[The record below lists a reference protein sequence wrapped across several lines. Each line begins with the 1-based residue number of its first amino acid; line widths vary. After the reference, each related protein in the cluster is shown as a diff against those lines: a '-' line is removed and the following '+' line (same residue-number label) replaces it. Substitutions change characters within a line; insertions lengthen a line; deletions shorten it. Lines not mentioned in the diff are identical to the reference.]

1 MLSSERRLRFVTVCV
16 EAWVL
21 VPLFALALRVAPGF
35 VLRHVRQ
42 RSLPHGVD
50 RPDLAAQV
58 ASAVRCTT
66 AWLPARAATCLPLA
80 CASHVMLARRGA
92 VSHLRIGV
100 AKTAGGM
107 TAHAWVE
114 AGGIVIGGDA
124 PSPSFV
130 PLPIL

>member
-1 MLSSERRLRFVTVCV
+1 MPSSERTLRFLTLCA

-21 VPLFALALRVAPGF
+21 LPLFAVALRVAPGF

-42 RSLPHGVD
+42 RTLPHGAN
-50 RPDLAAQV
+50 RPDFADEVAAALQ
-58 ASAVRCTT
+58 STT

-80 CASHVMLARRGA
+80 CASHVMLARRGV

-100 AKTAGGM
+100 AKTARGM

-114 AGGIVIGGDA
+114 AGGVVIGGDA

-130 PLPIL
+130 ALPIL

>member
-1 MLSSERRLRFVTVCV
+1 MPSSERTLRFFIVCG

-21 VPLFALALRVAPGF
+21 VPLFALALRVAPGV

-42 RSLPHGVD
+42 RTLPHGTD
-50 RPDLAAQV
+50 RPDLAARV
-58 ASAVRCTT
+58 ASAVQRTA
-66 AWLPARAATCLPLA
+66 AWLPARAATCLPRA

-100 AKTAGGM
+100 ARTPRGM
-107 TAHAWVE
+107 AAHAWVE

-130 PLPIL
+130 ALPIR

>member
-1 MLSSERRLRFVTVCV
+1 MPSSERTLRFFTVCA
-16 EAWVL
+16 EACVL
-21 VPLFALALRVAPGF
+21 VPLFAVALRVAPGL

-42 RSLPHGVD
+42 RTLPHGAN
-50 RPDLAAQV
+50 RPDLAARV
-58 ASAVRCTT
+58 ASAVQRAT

-100 AKTAGGM
+100 AKTARGM

-114 AGGIVIGGDA
+114 AGGIVIGGAA

-130 PLPIL
+130 ALPIL